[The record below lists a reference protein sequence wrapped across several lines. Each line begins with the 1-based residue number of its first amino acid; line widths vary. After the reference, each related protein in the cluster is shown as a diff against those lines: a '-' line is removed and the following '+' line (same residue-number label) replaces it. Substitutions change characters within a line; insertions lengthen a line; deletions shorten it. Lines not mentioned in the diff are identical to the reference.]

1 MANAVTTAGMFLK
14 YNVETSSG
22 SGRPTSGYTII
33 PGVKAIPA
41 IFNDPNM
48 LQSTPLSAKKNHTYE
63 RGLDDS
69 GGSIQ
74 ITVNDYAAFRTAWD
88 TCVAAYATAKAANKQ
103 MWFEVSYQDGS
114 DLDSFYFPGE
124 PLPLGFGGADVDS
137 ILENNLN
144 IAPQGDYIFAAASTG
159 TISG

>member
-1 MANAVTTAGMFLK
+1 MPNAVSTAGMYLK
-14 YNVETSSG
+14 YATG
-22 SGRPTSGYTII
+22 ATRPTTGYTVI

-48 LQSTPLSAKKNHTYE
+48 LQSTPLSAVRNHTYI

-74 ITVNDYAAFRTAWD
+74 LTVNDYAEFRTAWD
-88 TCVAAYATAKAANKQ
+88 ACVAAYAAMAEGDL
-103 MWFEVSYQDGS
+103 MWFEVAYQDGS

-124 PLPLGFGGADVDS
+124 PLALGFGGAEVDS
-137 ILENNLN
+137 VLENNLN
-144 IAPQGDYIFAAASTG
+144 IAPQGDYEFAAAST
-159 TISG
+159 TSA